1 MDVSVQEARLR
12 VLGLEEEDA
21 LSEHE
26 QTDNEWDIEGRTVE
40 GIEEEEED
48 TEDGLVVEEGILS
61 GDRPELGCVF
71 VVAEESPS
79 FLLLL
84 GTAQVKEVSC
94 LCPYGDCNWLV
105 RGRSDSWA
113 FKESLAEM
121 SSSVQ
126 LAGGNRRTFLIQ
138 GSNREFVAEALQMF
152 QEQFN
157 ATTDTLLV
165 VCSQR
170 LRKQVAWSNWKIS
183 WSSLRHC
190 EVGGVTDKSFNI
202 GRCSSPS
209 SPTSLADSV
218 ANTKSCS

>member
-1 MDVSVQEARLR
+1 MDVSAQEARFR

-26 QTDNEWDIEGRTVE
+26 QSDNDGDNEGRTVE
-40 GIEEEEED
+40 GIEEEAED
-48 TEDGLVVEEGILS
+48 HEDGLLVIEEGILS
-61 GDRPELGCVF
+61 GEKPKLGSVF

-84 GTAQVKEVSC
+84 GTAQVDEVSC

-105 RGRSDSWA
+105 RDRADSWA

-126 LAGGNRRTFLIQ
+126 LAEGNQRTFLIQ
-138 GSNREFVAEALQMF
+138 GSNRDFIAKALHMF
-152 QEQFN
+152 HERFN
-157 ATTDTLLV
+157 TTTDTLLV

-170 LRKQVAWSNWKIS
+170 L
-183 WSSLRHC
+183 
-190 EVGGVTDKSFNI
+190 
-202 GRCSSPS
+202 
-209 SPTSLADSV
+209 
-218 ANTKSCS
+218 